1 MEHATPLLERILGTT
16 TELLQLVADTPTPL
30 KIEIVP
36 TSDTELTVRVWVPS
50 KSIGKLIG
58 VSGRTARALR
68 ILLRAMSATAGV
80 GIALD
85 IVAEG

>member
-16 TELLQLVADTPTPL
+16 TELLQL
-30 KIEIVP
+30 VP

>member
-1 MEHATPLLERILGTT
+1 MP
-16 TELLQLVADTPTPL
+16 
-30 KIEIVP
+30 EIMGQWNMRHPCLSVFWVRRLNF
-36 TSDTELTVRVWVPS
+36 DTELTVRVWVPS